1 MPGYEARQQ
10 ALSLIVCIYSTSSI
24 YFCMWVQEVLAY
36 EAGLIFSSWP
46 NCVHLFIVF
55 FFVFLFF
62 FAALLWCRIDAQY
75 VLKVADFG
83 LSEAKC
89 NKDYVRQQMTSEVK
103 LPIKWM
109 APESINDGI
118 FSEKTD
124 VVCDII
130 AVAVMIIHCKVI

>member
-1 MPGYEARQQ
+1 MCVY
-10 ALSLIVCIYSTSSI
+10 ALHRTVPS
-24 YFCMWVQEVLAY
+24 
-36 EAGLIFSSWP
+36 FSG
-46 NCVHLFIVF
+46 VY
-55 FFVFLFF
+55 
-62 FAALLWCRIDAQY
+62 RIDAQY

-124 VVCDII
+124 VVRRWHFSDGLMAIKFSIQSSDCF
-130 AVAVMIIHCKVI
+130 MI

>member
-1 MPGYEARQQ
+1 MIYNQEHGNEAHFLIPSAGY
-10 ALSLIVCIYSTSSI
+10 ALHCCSSL
-24 YFCMWVQEVLAY
+24 F
-36 EAGLIFSSWP
+36 
-46 NCVHLFIVF
+46 
-55 FFVFLFF
+55 
-62 FAALLWCRIDAQY
+62 WCRIDAQY

-103 LPIKWM
+103 LPVKWM

-130 AVAVMIIHCKVI
+130 AVALIIIHCKVI

>member
-1 MPGYEARQQ
+1 MPPDPPRKGRATHAPFLTRPP
-10 ALSLIVCIYSTSSI
+10 TS
-24 YFCMWVQEVLAY
+24 QLAPTPLY
-36 EAGLIFSSWP
+36 
-46 NCVHLFIVF
+46 
-55 FFVFLFF
+55 
-62 FAALLWCRIDAQY
+62 RIDAQY

-124 VVCDII
+124 VVRMWHFSDGLMAITSDCF
-130 AVAVMIIHCKVI
+130 MI

>member
-1 MPGYEARQQ
+1 MILILEAH
-10 ALSLIVCIYSTSSI
+10 TSS
-24 YFCMWVQEVLAY
+24 LAPR
-36 EAGLIFSSWP
+36 LIFSFCMQEERGNEPSYETLGP
-46 NCVHLFIVF
+46 IVCVY
-55 FFVFLFF
+55 
-62 FAALLWCRIDAQY
+62 ALHRTVPPFSGVYRIDAQY

-124 VVCDII
+124 VVR
-130 AVAVMIIHCKVI
+130 M